1 MTAEE
6 RGVPARGSRRM
17 TWEERDF
24 EFPEQPVA
32 SLSDIDE
39 FLEEEG
45 GGGGGSER
53 PRGSFSS
60 EESGRE
66 TEVLE
71 GDEQAEDYYNNAE
84 ESRKFWESQ
93 HQLLQGML
101 CRSTST
107 ETRIRNATKAALK
120 EVQAAAIPCGCR
132 PSTAAA
138 DCRSCLM
145 REVCVRLQ
153 SAGFDA
159 AVCRSKWRSSSYMP
173 AGEHTFLDVVDDSA
187 SPKKGEVRVIVE
199 LNFRAEFVIARAC
212 GDYDLL
218 VQRLPEV
225 FVGKVE
231 RLQGVIKIL
240 CAAAK
245 KCMKE
250 RKMHMG
256 PWRKHRYM
264 QAKWLGTCERT
275 APLAQAGPPA
285 IGLLSDGRRKPRASM
300 LTLDLHEKLPDA
312 HRTAVEVV

>member
-6 RGVPARGSRRM
+6 RRVPARGGRRM
-17 TWEERDF
+17 TWGDRDF

-39 FLEEEG
+39 FLEEG
-45 GGGGGSER
+45 GGGGEGS
-53 PRGSFSS
+53 RGSFSS
-60 EESGRE
+60 EEG
-66 TEVLE
+66 LE
-71 GDEQAEDYYNNAE
+71 DDEEGEGSCNNAE
-84 ESRKFWESQ
+84 ESKKFWETQ
-93 HQLLQGML
+93 HQLLQGVL
-101 CRSTST
+101 CRSSST
-107 ETRIRNATKAALK
+107 ATRIRNATKVALK
-120 EVQAAAIPCGCR
+120 EVRAAGIPCGCR
-132 PSTAAA
+132 PSAAAA

-153 SAGFDA
+153 SAGFNA
-159 AVCRSKWRSSSYMP
+159 AVCKSKWRSSSYMP
-173 AGEHTFLDVVDDSA
+173 SGEHTFLDVVDDSA
-187 SPKKGEVRVIVE
+187 GPKKGGVRVVIE

-212 GDYDLL
+212 GDYDRL

-275 APLAQAGPPA
+275 APLALAGPPV
-285 IGLLSDGRRKPRASM
+285 IGFFSDGRRKPKASM

-312 HRTAVEVV
+312 HRTAVEVL